1 MSVNDI
7 KENKHYFILIIIYGI
22 ILGIIY
28 SYWMYKSDIALGFDI
43 LVLILFI
50 LCGVLC
56 AFLSTLYE
64 MKKKKQEINT
74 KSEEINL
81 EQEIKQ

>member
-7 KENKHYFILIIIYGI
+7 KENKHYFILIIIYSV

-28 SYWMYKSDIALGFDI
+28 SFWMYKSDISIWLSL
-43 LVLILFI
+43 LVLALFI
-50 LCGVLC
+50 VCGVGC

-64 MKKKKQEINT
+64 MKKKNKLKD
-74 KSEEINL
+74 KSE
-81 EQEIKQ
+81 